1 MGTPA
6 RTYIE
11 VSMAA
16 VLFLFLALVSHAP
29 ADAAE
34 GAPGKGSGKE
44 KCPVCGMFVAK
55 FPDFAAAVRF
65 RDGSVVRFDGAKD
78 LFRYWLDVKKYHPL
92 KNASDIVSVHV
103 TDYYLLEY
111 VDGRRAFYVAGSN
124 VYGPMGKE
132 LIPFG
137 KEDDA
142 REFMVDHTGK
152 SLLRFDEVDAAVLGT
167 LD

>member
-1 MGTPA
+1 MGILT
-6 RTYIE
+6 RSDIKSIT
-11 VSMAA
+11 AA
-16 VLFLFLALVSHAP
+16 VLFLFLALVFHVP

-34 GAPGKGSGKE
+34 GTPGKPSEKE

-65 RDGSVVRFDGAKD
+65 RDGSIVRFDGAKD
-78 LFRYWLDVKKYHPL
+78 LFRYWQDVKKYHPSR
-92 KNASDIVSVHV
+92 KASDIVSVHV
-103 TDYYLLEY
+103 TDYYRLEY
-111 VDGRRAFYVAGSN
+111 IDGWRAYYVAGSN

-152 SLLRFDEVDAAVLGT
+152 SLLRFNEVDAAVLGT

>member
-1 MGTPA
+1 
-6 RTYIE
+6 
-11 VSMAA
+11 MAA
-16 VLFLFLALVSHAP
+16 VLFLFLALFSHVP

-34 GAPGKGSGKE
+34 GIPGKPSERE

-78 LFRYWLDVKKYHPL
+78 LFRYLLDVKRYHPSR
-92 KNASDIVSVHV
+92 KPSDIVSVHV
-103 TDYYLLEY
+103 TDYYRLES
-111 VDGRRAFYVAGSN
+111 VDGRRAHYVAGSN

-132 LIPFG
+132 LIPFER
-137 KEDDA
+137 EDDA

-152 SLLRFDEVDAAVLGT
+152 SLLRFDDVDAALLRT